1 MENNTVFEERE
12 LAEIKFA
19 LMYAEEFAHGTAG
32 HNRLLLIAKLAHLC
46 AAEEV
51 KTLVRDNILEP
62 YEG

>member
-19 LMYAEEFAHGTAG
+19 LMYAEEFAHGTAV
-32 HNRLLLIAKLAHLC
+32 HNRLLLIAKLAKHC
-46 AAEEV
+46 AFQEIRFLARQEV
-51 KTLVRDNILEP
+51 LEP